1 MGRRKKGSKY
11 KRERWRL
18 EVGVGAPVYVWG
30 CLAYVEKNGW
40 KGAVSWVLE
49 KIGTKGA
56 SRALGK
62 SVGGTR

>member
-1 MGRRKKGSKY
+1 MEARGGGGGSSVRMG
-11 KRERWRL
+11 
-18 EVGVGAPVYVWG
+18 VPCIYV
-30 CLAYVEKNGW
+30 YVEKNGW